1 MISAVDSD
9 LQIKRGPAHRDTL
22 PPPSTVS
29 EEGGSKKPFFR
40 PYGPQFGLKIREPGP
55 PGLDLPLDLTPLFQ
69 SFLLGFVLS
78 YLFFTK
84 CDKTPT
90 AICK

>member
-22 PPPSTVS
+22 PPPATVS
-29 EEGGSKKPFFR
+29 EGGGSKKTFFR

-55 PGLDLPLDLTPLFQ
+55 PGPSPGSATGFDPPFSVIFTWICSQLPIF
-69 SFLLGFVLS
+69 
-78 YLFFTK
+78 Y
-84 CDKTPT
+84 
-90 AICK
+90 